1 MGQVTRSRKA
11 GCQHKPSVHRW
22 TEDDLDCNQVESCV
36 GECRLWHSMATVALN
51 NNESCTYITIFTLHV
66 PVPNRYLAKSAT
78 TLAVDVPPIPSL
90 ERAR

>member
-1 MGQVTRSRKA
+1 
-11 GCQHKPSVHRW
+11 
-22 TEDDLDCNQVESCV
+22 
-36 GECRLWHSMATVALN
+36 MASVALN
-51 NNESCTYITIFTLHV
+51 NNHNRVHTFQIFTLHV